1 MNRRRIF
8 LRNAAVLTGGTLL
21 LRLSSILFRSY
32 ICLRIG
38 DAGMGLYQLIFS
50 LFSLAVT
57 ACTSGLGLAVTSL
70 SAEGGG
76 AGGALKKCLGLALAA
91 SLAAGAALWA
101 GSGLLAEQVLG
112 SGEAAQPLRLLAAGL
127 PFMACCACLKGWFL
141 AERNTAV
148 PALSD
153 LLEQAVTI
161 SMGVALFS
169 ALPPLEAL
177 MLGSTLGE
185 AAAFSFT
192 GLCFLKKARR
202 RTAGKRAPLR
212 RILHI
217 AAPVVGSSFVRSG
230 LSSVENLLVPQG
242 FRKAG
247 ANLEDS
253 MAQYGRM
260 QGMVMPV
267 VLFPASFI
275 SSLCSLLV
283 PELAEAAAGG
293 RPKSI
298 QRTAERA
305 LRFTLSFSFFVTSLL
320 IVFADP
326 LCTLFFQ
333 SPEAG
338 DLLRIMAP
346 IVPIMYVD
354 SVVDGMLKG
363 LDQQMYSFRYNFM
376 DSLLRVAAIAVCLPL
391 WGMAGYL
398 CILFF
403 SEIFNA
409 SLSIH
414 RLLKVTEL
422 EVDVTSWVLAPAVA
436 AALLYYLLSPLAALL

>member
-1 MNRRRIF
+1 MDLSPILISMKTASLSIAITFVLGLLLARWVLTVKSKAIR
-8 LRNAAVLTGGTLL
+8 AVLDGLFTMPLVLPPTVAGFFLLWTFGTRRPLGQ
-21 LRLSSILFRSY
+21 LF
-32 ICLRIG
+32 LEVF
-38 DAGMGLYQLIFS
+38 GLKIAFS
-50 LFSLAVT
+50 WGATVLA
-57 ACTSGLGLAVTSL
+57 
-70 SAEGGG
+70 
-76 AGGALKKCLGLALAA
+76 
-91 SLAAGAALWA
+91 
-101 GSGLLAEQVLG
+101 
-112 SGEAAQPLRLLAAGL
+112 
-127 PFMACCACLKGWFL
+127 
-141 AERNTAV
+141 
-148 PALSD
+148 
-153 LLEQAVTI
+153 AVTI
-161 SMGVALFS
+161 SLPLMYRSARGAFEQVDQNLIFAGRTLAIDEAGGTASYGDLDAL
-169 ALPPLEAL
+169 
-177 MLGSTLGE
+177 
-185 AAAFSFT
+185 AA
-192 GLCFLKKARR
+192 R
-202 RTAGKRAPLR
+202 
-212 RILHI
+212 
-217 AAPVVGSSFVRSG
+217 
-230 LSSVENLLVPQG
+230 
-242 FRKAG
+242 
-247 ANLEDS
+247 
-253 MAQYGRM
+253 Y
-260 QGMVMPV
+260 
-267 VLFPASFI
+267 
-275 SSLCSLLV
+275 
-283 PELAEAAAGG
+283 EAAAGG